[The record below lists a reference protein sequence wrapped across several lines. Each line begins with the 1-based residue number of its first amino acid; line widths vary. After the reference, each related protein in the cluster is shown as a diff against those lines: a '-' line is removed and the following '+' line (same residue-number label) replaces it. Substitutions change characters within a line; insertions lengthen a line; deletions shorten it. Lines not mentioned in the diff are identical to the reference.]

1 MTKRLLLLKA
11 STPSEGQRI
20 EFSSDRYTD
29 KGPATGTIERVKLTV
44 DGIYLTV
51 RFADG
56 QQTVSW
62 DDISGDARR
71 SDGMWMI
78 KAQRPDGWRKP
89 TPAQAAAGN
98 YKKPRM
104 TWHGLKI
111 AIENPKGT
119 VREGVDETGKA
130 WRTVFEHAYGEISG
144 TEGVD
149 GDPVDVY
156 LGPDESAEQV
166 YIVRQM
172 KRKRWDQYDEDKC
185 MLNFPSLQ
193 AAKDAYMNHYD
204 DPRFFGGIIAMPV
217 EEFVAKVRATRDK
230 PAMIKSIVVLRAH

>member
-1 MTKRLLLLKA
+1 MLLIKA
-11 STPSEGQRI
+11 R
-20 EFSSDRYTD
+20 
-29 KGPATGTIERVKLTV
+29 
-44 DGIYLTV
+44 
-51 RFADG
+51 ADG
-56 QQTVSW
+56 W
-62 DDISGDARR
+62 
-71 SDGMWMI
+71 
-78 KAQRPDGWRKP
+78 KKP
-89 TPAQAAAGN
+89 TSAQAAAGN

-104 TWHGLKI
+104 KWNGLDI

-156 LGPDESAEQV
+156 LGPDESAPEV

-172 KRKRWDQYDEDKC
+172 RRKKWDQYDEDKC
-185 MLNFPSLQ
+185 FLGFPSMG
-193 AAKDAYMNHYD
+193 AAKRAYLNHYD

-217 EEFVAKVRATRDK
+217 AEFVRKVRATREK
-230 PAMIKSIVVLRAH
+230 PAMIKSILFMRSAVR